1 MAVALVDKRAQA
13 PGYPVVAMVAVVAL
27 ATLLGATAVTETIP
41 VTVVM
46 VPLIRSAEVEAAD
59 APQMEP
65 VLMETLPVIMDL
77 AAAAVVVSMAPQ
89 RTRAVTAAQALPVS
103 S

>member
-1 MAVALVDKRAQA
+1 MAVLDRQVQPPGYPAVALVAL
-13 PGYPVVAMVAVVAL
+13 VAL

-77 AAAAVVVSMAPQ
+77 VVVEVVEYMVLRLMLA
-89 RTRAVTAAQALPVS
+89 ATAQPALQAS

>member
-1 MAVALVDKRAQA
+1 MAVVDKRAQA
-13 PGYPVVAMVAVVAL
+13 PGHPVVALVAVVAL
-27 ATLLGATAVTETIP
+27 ATLLGAPAVTETIP

-65 VLMETLPVIMDL
+65 VLTEELPVIMDL
-77 AAAAVVVSMAPQ
+77 VVVEVVEHMVLRLMLA
-89 RTRAVTAAQALPVS
+89 ATAQPALQAS

>member
-1 MAVALVDKRAQA
+1 MVAVLDRQVQPPGHPVVALV
-13 PGYPVVAMVAVVAL
+13 AVVTL
-27 ATLLGATAVTETIP
+27 ATLLGAAAVTETIP

-59 APQMEP
+59 APQLEP
-65 VLMETLPVIMDL
+65 VLMETLPVVMDL
-77 AAAAVVVSMAPQ
+77 VVVEVVEHMVLRLMLA
-89 RTRAVTAAQALPVS
+89 ATAQPALQAS